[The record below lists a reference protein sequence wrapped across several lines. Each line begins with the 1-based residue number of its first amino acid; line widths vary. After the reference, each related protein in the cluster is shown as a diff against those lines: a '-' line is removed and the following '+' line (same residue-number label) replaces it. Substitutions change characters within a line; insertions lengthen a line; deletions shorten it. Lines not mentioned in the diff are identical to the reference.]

1 MVYGDFLKK
10 QAFEDDTTKPKEI
23 YGTMK
28 LAGEEIVK
36 GLSRFSK
43 IPAQSFDPLR
53 LWPNKYQ

>member
-1 MVYGDFLKK
+1 MEILKK

-36 GLSRFSK
+36 VFQDFQKFPIYHSTLYGLW
-43 IPAQSFDPLR
+43 ANL
-53 LWPNKYQ
+53 YE